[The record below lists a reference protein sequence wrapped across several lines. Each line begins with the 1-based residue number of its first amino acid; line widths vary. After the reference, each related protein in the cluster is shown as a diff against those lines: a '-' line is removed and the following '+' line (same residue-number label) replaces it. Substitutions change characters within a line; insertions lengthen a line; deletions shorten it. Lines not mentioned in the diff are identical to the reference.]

1 VLGTGKVTGTGQA
14 PPVKDSVVHIH
25 WKPVQL
31 WVFADNETS
40 PMWLGTPEGF
50 LRELCLLLKQP
61 ELLESFTYQIAQPI
75 LGLPRQQVSGTGQAR
90 PVEGQWRDSG
100 GTVEGQM

>member
-1 VLGTGKVTGTGQA
+1 MLGTEKVTGTGQA
-14 PPVKDSVVHIH
+14 PPMKDSVVHIL

-50 LRELCLLLKQP
+50 LRELCLLLRQP
-61 ELLESFTYQIAQPI
+61 ELLDSFTYQIAQPI
-75 LGLPRQQVSGTGQAR
+75 LGLPRQQVSETGQVR
-90 PVEGQWRDSG
+90 PVE
-100 GTVEGQM
+100 VEGLRQRVTRRP